1 MMKKNILKIWGAAAL
16 ILLAGAC
23 TKNFEQYNS
32 NPYGVT
38 NDEMLRDGYALRAA
52 LTGMASAVI
61 SNDVN
66 TTQFT
71 ECLLGGPMAGYL
83 ADSNQGFANTI
94 SNFNP
99 TDNWTN
105 VLLSS
110 NRIIPTF
117 FSNYGDVRNMTDDP
131 IILSIANVVKVA
143 VLHRVADTYGPIPY
157 SQIGVGG
164 KIQVAYDSQEDAYKH
179 MLEDLDAAIE
189 VLAANRGSN
198 INASAD
204 VVYHGDV
211 SKWAKLANSLKL
223 RLAMRMVYA
232 DRAAAQKAAEE
243 AVASEAGLLSSNE
256 DNARYDNFNANAKNP
271 FYVVQVEYNGGDS
284 MAAADIIAY
293 MNGYNDPRRAAYFG
307 KSQFEGYDY
316 VGLRHGIVMPANDVM
331 HKYSTV
337 NVKMDDPFVWMNAAE
352 VAFLKA
358 EAAAVFGFNMGGS
371 AKEFY
376 EEGIRLSF
384 DQWGV
389 AGAEAYIADATSK
402 PGVYVDP
409 IGSNS
414 YDGSLSDATI
424 AWEENADTARKQEKI
439 LIQKWIANWLLGN
452 ESWADIRR
460 TGYPHILPA
469 TAEGNKSNGLVD
481 SQFGARRMKYPSD
494 EYINNGANLRAAV
507 GLLGGPDEMATRTW
521 FDCNP
526 NVK

>member
-1 MMKKNILKIWGAAAL
+1 MKKTQILAAAAL
-16 ILLAGAC
+16 LLLAGAC
-23 TKNFEQYNS
+23 TKNFEQYNA

-38 NDEMLRDGYALRAA
+38 NEEMLRDGYALRAA
-52 LTGMASAVI
+52 LNGMASAVI
-61 SNDVN
+61 STDVN

-71 ECLLGGPMAGYL
+71 ECLLGGPMGGYL
-83 ADSNQGFANTI
+83 ADSNQGFRNTI

-110 NRIIPTF
+110 DRIIPTF
-117 FSNYGDVRNMTDDP
+117 FANYGDVRNLTEDP
-131 IILSIANVVKVA
+131 VVLAIADVIKVA

-164 KIQVAYDSQEDAYKH
+164 KIQVPYDSQEQAYKN
-179 MLEDLDAAIE
+179 MLADLDRSIN
-189 VLAANRGSN
+189 VLTANRGTT

-204 VVYHGDV
+204 IIYGGQVE
-211 SKWAKLANSLKL
+211 KWAKFANSLKL

-232 DRAAAQKAAEE
+232 DPATAKKAAEE
-243 AVASEAGLLSSNE
+243 VAADEVGAFASND
-256 DNARYDNFNANAKNP
+256 DNALYDNFNANAKNP

-284 MAAADIIAY
+284 MAAADIITY
-293 MNGYNDPRRAAYFG
+293 MNGYNDPRRAAYFN
-307 KSQFEGYDY
+307 KSQFDGFDY

-331 HKYSTV
+331 HRYSAI
-337 NVKMDDPFVWMNAAE
+337 NISMDSPFTWMNAAE

-358 EAAAVFGFNMGGS
+358 EAVAVFGFDMGGS

-376 EEGIRLSF
+376 EQGVRLSF
-384 DQWGV
+384 AQWGV
-389 AGAEAYIADATSK
+389 AGADAYLADATSK
-402 PGVYVDP
+402 PAAYVDP

-414 YDGSLSDATI
+414 YDGSLSEMTI
-424 AWEENADTARKQEKI
+424 AWEENASTARKQEKI

-452 ESWADIRR
+452 ESWCDIRR
-460 TGYPHILPA
+460 TGYPHILPT

-481 SQFGARRMKYPSD
+481 SAFGARRMKYPSD
-494 EYINNGANLRAAV
+494 EYVNNGANLAQAV
-507 GLLGGPDEMATRTW
+507 TLLGGADEMATRTW

>member
-1 MMKKNILKIWGAAAL
+1 MMKKTQILAAAAL
-16 ILLAGAC
+16 LLLAGAC
-23 TKNFEQYNS
+23 TKNFEQYNA

-38 NDEMLRDGYALRAA
+38 NGEMLRDGYALRAA
-52 LTGMASAVI
+52 LNGMASAVI
-61 SNDVN
+61 STDVN

-71 ECLLGGPMAGYL
+71 ECLLGGPMGDYL
-83 ADSNQGFANTI
+83 ADSNQGFRNTI

-110 NRIIPTF
+110 DRIIPTF
-117 FSNYGDVRNMTDDP
+117 FANYGDVRNLTEDP
-131 IILSIANVVKVA
+131 VVLAIADVIKVA

-164 KIQVAYDSQEDAYKH
+164 KIQVPYDSQEQAYKN
-179 MLEDLDAAIE
+179 MLADLDRSIA
-189 VLAANRGSN
+189 VLTANRGTT

-204 VVYHGDV
+204 IIYDGQVE
-211 SKWAKLANSLKL
+211 KWAKFANSLKL

-232 DRAAAQKAAEE
+232 DPATAKKVAEE
-243 AVASEAGLLSSNE
+243 VAADEVGAFASNE
-256 DNARYDNFNANAKNP
+256 DNAQYDNFNANAKNP

-284 MAAADIIAY
+284 MAAADIITY
-293 MNGYNDPRRAAYFG
+293 MNGYNDPRRAAYFN
-307 KSQFEGYDY
+307 KSQFDGFDY

-331 HKYSTV
+331 HRYSSI
-337 NVKMDDPFVWMNAAE
+337 NISMDSPFTWMNAAE

-358 EAAAVFGFNMGGS
+358 EAVAVFGFDMGGS

-376 EEGIRLSF
+376 EQGVRLSF

-389 AGAEAYIADATSK
+389 AGADAYLADATSK
-402 PGVYVDP
+402 PAAYVDP

-414 YDGSLSDATI
+414 YDGSLSEMTI
-424 AWEENADTARKQEKI
+424 AWEENASTARKQEKI

-452 ESWADIRR
+452 ESWCDIRR

-481 SQFGARRMKYPSD
+481 SAFGARRMKYPSD
-494 EYINNGANLRAAV
+494 EYVNNGANLAQAV
-507 GLLGGPDEMATRTW
+507 TLLGGADEMATRTW

>member
-1 MMKKNILKIWGAAAL
+1 MMKKTQILAAAAL
-16 ILLAGAC
+16 LLLAGAC
-23 TKNFEQYNS
+23 TKNFEQYNA

-38 NDEMLRDGYALRAA
+38 NEEMLRDGYALRAA
-52 LTGMASAVI
+52 LNGMASAVI
-61 SNDVN
+61 STDVN

-71 ECLLGGPMAGYL
+71 ECLLGGPMGGYL
-83 ADSNQGFANTI
+83 ADSNQGFRNTI

-110 NRIIPTF
+110 DRIIPTF
-117 FSNYGDVRNMTDDP
+117 FANYGDVRNLTEDP
-131 IILSIANVVKVA
+131 VVLAIADVIKVA

-164 KIQVAYDSQEDAYKH
+164 KIQVPYDSQEQAYKN
-179 MLEDLDAAIE
+179 MLADLDRSIA
-189 VLAANRGSN
+189 VLTANRGTT

-204 VVYHGDV
+204 IIYGGQVE
-211 SKWAKLANSLKL
+211 KWAKFANSLKL

-232 DRAAAQKAAEE
+232 DPATAKKAAEE
-243 AVASEAGLLSSNE
+243 VAADEVGAFASND
-256 DNARYDNFNANAKNP
+256 DNALYDNFNANAKNP

-284 MAAADIIAY
+284 MAAADIITY
-293 MNGYNDPRRAAYFG
+293 MNGYNDPRRAAYFN
-307 KSQFEGYDY
+307 KSQFDGFDY

-331 HKYSTV
+331 HRYSAI
-337 NVKMDDPFVWMNAAE
+337 NISMDSPFTWMNAAE

-358 EAAAVFGFNMGGS
+358 EAVAVFGFDMGGS

-376 EEGIRLSF
+376 EEGVRLSF
-384 DQWGV
+384 AQWGV
-389 AGAEAYIADATSK
+389 AGADAYLADATSK
-402 PGVYVDP
+402 PAAYVDP

-414 YDGSLSDATI
+414 YDGSLSEMTI
-424 AWEENADTARKQEKI
+424 AWEENASTARKQEKI

-452 ESWADIRR
+452 ESWCDIRR

-481 SQFGARRMKYPSD
+481 SAFGARRMKYPSD
-494 EYINNGANLRAAV
+494 EYVNNGANLAQAV
-507 GLLGGPDEMATRTW
+507 TLLGGADEMATRTW

>member
-1 MMKKNILKIWGAAAL
+1 MKKTQILAAAAL
-16 ILLAGAC
+16 LLLAGAC
-23 TKNFEQYNS
+23 TKNFEQYNA

-38 NDEMLRDGYALRAA
+38 NEEMLRDGYALRAA
-52 LTGMASAVI
+52 LNGMASAVI
-61 SNDVN
+61 STDVN

-71 ECLLGGPMAGYL
+71 ECLLGGPMGGYL
-83 ADSNQGFANTI
+83 ADSNQGFRNTI

-110 NRIIPTF
+110 DRIIPTF
-117 FSNYGDVRNMTDDP
+117 FANYGDVRNLTEDP
-131 IILSIANVVKVA
+131 VVLAIADVIKVA

-164 KIQVAYDSQEDAYKH
+164 KIQVPYDSQEQAYKN
-179 MLEDLDAAIE
+179 MLADLDRSIA
-189 VLAANRGSN
+189 VLTANRGTT
-198 INASAD
+198 INAAAD
-204 VVYHGDV
+204 IIYGGQVE
-211 SKWAKLANSLKL
+211 KWAKFANSLKL

-232 DRAAAQKAAEE
+232 DPATAKKAAEE
-243 AVASEAGLLSSNE
+243 VAADEVGAFASND
-256 DNARYDNFNANAKNP
+256 DNALYDNFNANAKNP

-284 MAAADIIAY
+284 MAAADIITY
-293 MNGYNDPRRAAYFG
+293 MNGYNDPRRAAYFN
-307 KSQFEGYDY
+307 KSQFDGFDY

-331 HKYSTV
+331 HRYSAI
-337 NVKMDDPFVWMNAAE
+337 NISMDSPFTWMNAAE

-358 EAAAVFGFNMGGS
+358 EAVAVFGFDMGGS

-376 EEGIRLSF
+376 EEGVRLSF
-384 DQWGV
+384 AQWGV
-389 AGAEAYIADATSK
+389 AGADAYLADATSK
-402 PGVYVDP
+402 PAAYVDP

-414 YDGSLSDATI
+414 YDGSLSEMTI
-424 AWEENADTARKQEKI
+424 AWEENASTARKQEKI

-452 ESWADIRR
+452 ESWCDIRR

-481 SQFGARRMKYPSD
+481 SAFGARRMKYPSD
-494 EYINNGANLRAAV
+494 EYVNNGANLAQAV
-507 GLLGGPDEMATRTW
+507 TLLGGADEMATRTW

>member
-1 MMKKNILKIWGAAAL
+1 MKKTQILAAAAL
-16 ILLAGAC
+16 LLLAGAC
-23 TKNFEQYNS
+23 TKNFEQYNA

-38 NDEMLRDGYALRAA
+38 NEEMLRDGYALRAA
-52 LTGMASAVI
+52 LNGMASAVI
-61 SNDVN
+61 STDVN

-71 ECLLGGPMAGYL
+71 ECLLGGPMGGYL
-83 ADSNQGFANTI
+83 ADSNQGFRNTI

-110 NRIIPTF
+110 DRIIPTF
-117 FSNYGDVRNMTDDP
+117 FANYGDVRNLTEDP
-131 IILSIANVVKVA
+131 VVLAIADVIKVA

-164 KIQVAYDSQEDAYKH
+164 KIQVPYDSQEQAYKN
-179 MLEDLDAAIE
+179 MLADLDRSIN
-189 VLAANRGSN
+189 VLTANRGTT

-204 VVYHGDV
+204 IIYGGQVE
-211 SKWAKLANSLKL
+211 KWAKFANSLKL

-232 DRAAAQKAAEE
+232 DPATAKKAAEE
-243 AVASEAGLLSSNE
+243 VAADEVGAFASND
-256 DNARYDNFNANAKNP
+256 DNALYDNFNANAKNP

-284 MAAADIIAY
+284 MAAADIITY
-293 MNGYNDPRRAAYFG
+293 MNGYNDPRRAAYFN
-307 KSQFEGYDY
+307 KSQFDGFDY

-331 HKYSTV
+331 HRYSAI
-337 NVKMDDPFVWMNAAE
+337 NISMDSPFTWMNAAE

-358 EAAAVFGFNMGGS
+358 EAVAVFGFDMGGS

-376 EEGIRLSF
+376 EQGVRLSF
-384 DQWGV
+384 AQWGV
-389 AGAEAYIADATSK
+389 AGADAYLADATSK
-402 PGVYVDP
+402 PAAYVDP

-414 YDGSLSDATI
+414 YDGSLSEMTI
-424 AWEENADTARKQEKI
+424 AWEENASTARKQEKI

-452 ESWADIRR
+452 ESWCDIRR

-481 SQFGARRMKYPSD
+481 SAFGARRMKYPSD
-494 EYINNGANLRAAV
+494 EYVNNGANLAQAV
-507 GLLGGPDEMATRTW
+507 TLLGGADEMATRTW

>member
-1 MMKKNILKIWGAAAL
+1 MKKTQILAAAAL
-16 ILLAGAC
+16 LLLAGAC
-23 TKNFEQYNS
+23 TKNFEQYNA

-38 NDEMLRDGYALRAA
+38 NEEMLRDGYALRAA
-52 LTGMASAVI
+52 LNGMASAVI
-61 SNDVN
+61 STDVN

-71 ECLLGGPMAGYL
+71 ECLLGGPMGGYL
-83 ADSNQGFANTI
+83 ADSNQGFRNTI

-110 NRIIPTF
+110 DRIIPTF
-117 FSNYGDVRNMTDDP
+117 FANYGDVRNLTEDP
-131 IILSIANVVKVA
+131 VVLAIADVIKVA

-164 KIQVAYDSQEDAYKH
+164 KIQVPYDSQEQAYKN
-179 MLEDLDAAIE
+179 MLADLDRSIA
-189 VLAANRGSN
+189 VLTANRGTT

-204 VVYHGDV
+204 IIYGGQVE
-211 SKWAKLANSLKL
+211 KWAKFANSLKL

-232 DRAAAQKAAEE
+232 DPATAKKAAEE
-243 AVASEAGLLSSNE
+243 VAADEVGAFASND
-256 DNARYDNFNANAKNP
+256 DNALYDNFNANAKNP

-284 MAAADIIAY
+284 MAAADIITY
-293 MNGYNDPRRAAYFG
+293 MNGYNDPRRAAYFN
-307 KSQFEGYDY
+307 KSQFDGFDY

-331 HKYSTV
+331 HRYSAI
-337 NVKMDDPFVWMNAAE
+337 NISMDSPFTWMNAAE

-358 EAAAVFGFNMGGS
+358 EAVAVFGFDMGGS

-376 EEGIRLSF
+376 EQGVRLSF
-384 DQWGV
+384 AQWGV
-389 AGAEAYIADATSK
+389 AGADAYLADATSK
-402 PGVYVDP
+402 PAAYVDP

-414 YDGSLSDATI
+414 YDGSLSEMTI
-424 AWEENADTARKQEKI
+424 AWEENASTARKQEKI

-452 ESWADIRR
+452 ESWCDIRR

-481 SQFGARRMKYPSD
+481 SAFGARRMKYPSD
-494 EYINNGANLRAAV
+494 EYVNNGTNLAQAV
-507 GLLGGPDEMATRTW
+507 TLLGGADEMATRTW

>member
-1 MMKKNILKIWGAAAL
+1 MKKTQILAAAAL
-16 ILLAGAC
+16 LLLAGAC
-23 TKNFEQYNS
+23 TKNFEQYNA

-38 NDEMLRDGYALRAA
+38 NEEMLRDGYALRAA
-52 LTGMASAVI
+52 LNGMASAVI
-61 SNDVN
+61 STDVN

-71 ECLLGGPMAGYL
+71 ECLLGGPMGGYL
-83 ADSNQGFANTI
+83 ADSNQGFRNTI

-110 NRIIPTF
+110 DRIIPTF
-117 FSNYGDVRNMTDDP
+117 FANYGDVRNLTEDP
-131 IILSIANVVKVA
+131 VVLAIADVIKVA

-164 KIQVAYDSQEDAYKH
+164 KIQVPYDSQEQAYKN
-179 MLEDLDAAIE
+179 MLADLDRSIA
-189 VLAANRGSN
+189 VLTANRGTT

-204 VVYHGDV
+204 IIYGGQVE
-211 SKWAKLANSLKL
+211 KWAKFANSLKL

-232 DRAAAQKAAEE
+232 DPATAKKAAEE
-243 AVASEAGLLSSNE
+243 VAADEVGAFASND
-256 DNARYDNFNANAKNP
+256 DNALYDNFNANAKNP

-284 MAAADIIAY
+284 MATADIITY
-293 MNGYNDPRRAAYFG
+293 MNGYNDPRRAAYFN
-307 KSQFEGYDY
+307 KSQFDGFDY

-331 HKYSTV
+331 HRYSAI
-337 NVKMDDPFVWMNAAE
+337 NISMDSPFTWMNAAE

-358 EAAAVFGFNMGGS
+358 EAVAVFGFDMGGS

-376 EEGIRLSF
+376 EQGVRLSF
-384 DQWGV
+384 AQWGV
-389 AGAEAYIADATSK
+389 AGADAYLADATSK
-402 PGVYVDP
+402 PAAYVDP

-414 YDGSLSDATI
+414 YDGSLSEMTI
-424 AWEENADTARKQEKI
+424 AWEENASTARKQEKI

-452 ESWADIRR
+452 ESWCDIRR

-481 SQFGARRMKYPSD
+481 SAFGARRMKYPSD
-494 EYINNGANLRAAV
+494 EYVNNGANLAQAV
-507 GLLGGPDEMATRTW
+507 TLLGGADEMATRTW

>member
-1 MMKKNILKIWGAAAL
+1 MMKKTQILAAAAL
-16 ILLAGAC
+16 LLLAGAC
-23 TKNFEQYNS
+23 TKNFEQYNA

-38 NDEMLRDGYALRAA
+38 NEEMLRDGYALRAA
-52 LTGMASAVI
+52 LNGMASAVI
-61 SNDVN
+61 STDVN

-71 ECLLGGPMAGYL
+71 ECLLGGPMGGYL
-83 ADSNQGFANTI
+83 ADSNQGFRNTI

-110 NRIIPTF
+110 DRIIPTF
-117 FSNYGDVRNMTDDP
+117 FANYGDVRNLTEDP
-131 IILSIANVVKVA
+131 VVLAIADVIKVA

-164 KIQVAYDSQEDAYKH
+164 KIQVPYDSQEQAYKN
-179 MLEDLDAAIE
+179 MLADLDRSIA
-189 VLAANRGSN
+189 VLTANRGTT

-204 VVYHGDV
+204 IIYGGQVE
-211 SKWAKLANSLKL
+211 KWAKFANSLKL

-232 DRAAAQKAAEE
+232 DPATAKKAAEE
-243 AVASEAGLLSSNE
+243 VAADEVGAFASND
-256 DNARYDNFNANAKNP
+256 DNALYDNFNANAKNP

-284 MAAADIIAY
+284 MAAADIITY
-293 MNGYNDPRRAAYFG
+293 MNGYNDPRRAAYFN
-307 KSQFEGYDY
+307 KSQFDGFDY

-331 HKYSTV
+331 HRYSAI
-337 NVKMDDPFVWMNAAE
+337 NISMDSPFTWMNAAE

-358 EAAAVFGFNMGGS
+358 EAVAVFGFDMGGS

-376 EEGIRLSF
+376 EQGVRLSF
-384 DQWGV
+384 AQWGV
-389 AGAEAYIADATSK
+389 AGADAYLADATSK
-402 PGVYVDP
+402 PAAYVDP

-414 YDGSLSDATI
+414 YDGSLSEMTI
-424 AWEENADTARKQEKI
+424 AWEENASTARKQEKI

-452 ESWADIRR
+452 ESWCDIRR

-481 SQFGARRMKYPSD
+481 SAFGARRMKYPSD
-494 EYINNGANLRAAV
+494 EYVNNGANLAQAV
-507 GLLGGPDEMATRTW
+507 TLLGGADEMATRTW

-526 NVK
+526 TVK

>member
-1 MMKKNILKIWGAAAL
+1 MKKTQILAAAAL
-16 ILLAGAC
+16 LLLAGAC
-23 TKNFEQYNS
+23 TKNFEQYNA

-38 NDEMLRDGYALRAA
+38 NGEMLRDGYALRAA
-52 LTGMASAVI
+52 LNGMASAVI
-61 SNDVN
+61 STDVN

-71 ECLLGGPMAGYL
+71 ECLLGGPMGGYL
-83 ADSNQGFANTI
+83 ADSNQGFRNTI

-110 NRIIPTF
+110 DRIIPTF
-117 FSNYGDVRNMTDDP
+117 FANYGDVRNLTEDP
-131 IILSIANVVKVA
+131 VVLAIADVIKVA

-164 KIQVAYDSQEDAYKH
+164 KIQVPYDSQEQAYKN
-179 MLEDLDAAIE
+179 MLADLDRSIA
-189 VLAANRGSN
+189 VLTANRGTT

-204 VVYHGDV
+204 IIYGGQVE
-211 SKWAKLANSLKL
+211 KWAKFANSLKL

-232 DRAAAQKAAEE
+232 DPATAKKAAEE
-243 AVASEAGLLSSNE
+243 VAADEVGAFASND
-256 DNARYDNFNANAKNP
+256 DNALYDNFNANAKNP

-284 MAAADIIAY
+284 MAAADIITY
-293 MNGYNDPRRAAYFG
+293 MNGYNDPRRAAYFN
-307 KSQFEGYDY
+307 KSQFDGFDY

-331 HKYSTV
+331 HRYSAI
-337 NVKMDDPFVWMNAAE
+337 NISMDSPFTWMNAAE

-358 EAAAVFGFNMGGS
+358 EAVAVFGFDMGGS

-376 EEGIRLSF
+376 EQGVRLSF
-384 DQWGV
+384 AQWGV
-389 AGAEAYIADATSK
+389 AGADAYLADATSK
-402 PGVYVDP
+402 PAAYVDP

-414 YDGSLSDATI
+414 YDGSLSEMTI
-424 AWEENADTARKQEKI
+424 AWEENASTARKQEKI

-452 ESWADIRR
+452 ESWCDIRR

-481 SQFGARRMKYPSD
+481 SAFGARRMKYPSD
-494 EYINNGANLRAAV
+494 EYVNNGANLAQAV
-507 GLLGGPDEMATRTW
+507 TLLGGADEMATRTW

>member
-1 MMKKNILKIWGAAAL
+1 MMKKTQILAAAAL
-16 ILLAGAC
+16 LLLAGAC
-23 TKNFEQYNS
+23 TKNFEQYNA

-38 NDEMLRDGYALRAA
+38 NEEMLRDGYALRAA
-52 LTGMASAVI
+52 LNGMASAVI
-61 SNDVN
+61 STDVN

-71 ECLLGGPMAGYL
+71 ECLLGGPMGGYL
-83 ADSNQGFANTI
+83 ADSNQGFRNTI

-110 NRIIPTF
+110 DRIIPTF
-117 FSNYGDVRNMTDDP
+117 FANYGDVRNLTEDP
-131 IILSIANVVKVA
+131 VVLAIADVIKVA

-164 KIQVAYDSQEDAYKH
+164 KIQVPYDSQEQAYKN
-179 MLEDLDAAIE
+179 MLADLDRSIA
-189 VLAANRGSN
+189 VLTANRGTT

-204 VVYHGDV
+204 IIYGGQVE
-211 SKWAKLANSLKL
+211 KWAKFANSLKL

-232 DRAAAQKAAEE
+232 DPATAKKAAEE
-243 AVASEAGLLSSNE
+243 VAADEVGAFASND
-256 DNARYDNFNANAKNP
+256 DNALYDNFNANAKNP

-284 MAAADIIAY
+284 MAAADIITY
-293 MNGYNDPRRAAYFG
+293 MNGYNDPRRAAYFN
-307 KSQFEGYDY
+307 KSQFDGFDY

-331 HKYSTV
+331 HRYSAI
-337 NVKMDDPFVWMNAAE
+337 NISMDSPFTWMNAAE

-358 EAAAVFGFNMGGS
+358 EAVAVFGFDMGGS

-376 EEGIRLSF
+376 EQGVRLSF
-384 DQWGV
+384 AQWGV
-389 AGAEAYIADATSK
+389 AGADAYLADATSK
-402 PGVYVDP
+402 PAAYVDP

-414 YDGSLSDATI
+414 YDGSLSEMTI
-424 AWEENADTARKQEKI
+424 AWEENASTARKQEKI

-452 ESWADIRR
+452 ESWCDIRR

-481 SQFGARRMKYPSD
+481 SAFGARRMKYPSD
-494 EYINNGANLRAAV
+494 EYVNNGANLAQAV
-507 GLLGGPDEMATRTW
+507 TLLGGADEMATRTW

>member
-1 MMKKNILKIWGAAAL
+1 MKKTQILAAAAL
-16 ILLAGAC
+16 LLLAGAC
-23 TKNFEQYNS
+23 TKNFEQYNA

-38 NDEMLRDGYALRAA
+38 NEEMLRDGYALRAA
-52 LTGMASAVI
+52 LNGMASAVI
-61 SNDVN
+61 STDVN

-71 ECLLGGPMAGYL
+71 ECLLGGPMGGYL
-83 ADSNQGFANTI
+83 ADSNQGFRNTI

-110 NRIIPTF
+110 DRIIPTF
-117 FSNYGDVRNMTDDP
+117 FANYGDVRNLTEDP
-131 IILSIANVVKVA
+131 VVLAIADVIKVA

-164 KIQVAYDSQEDAYKH
+164 KIQVPYDSQEQAYKN
-179 MLEDLDAAIE
+179 MLADLDRSIA
-189 VLAANRGSN
+189 VLTANRGTT

-204 VVYHGDV
+204 IIYGGQVE
-211 SKWAKLANSLKL
+211 KWAKFANSLKL

-232 DRAAAQKAAEE
+232 DPATAKKAAEE
-243 AVASEAGLLSSNE
+243 VAADEVGAFASND
-256 DNARYDNFNANAKNP
+256 DNALYDNFNANAKNP

-284 MAAADIIAY
+284 MAAADIITY
-293 MNGYNDPRRAAYFG
+293 MNGYNDPRRAAYFN
-307 KSQFEGYDY
+307 KSQFDGFDY

-331 HKYSTV
+331 HRYSAI
-337 NVKMDDPFVWMNAAE
+337 NISMDSPFTWMNAAE

-358 EAAAVFGFNMGGS
+358 EAVAVFGFDMGGS

-376 EEGIRLSF
+376 EQGVRLSF
-384 DQWGV
+384 AQWGV
-389 AGAEAYIADATSK
+389 AGADVYLADATSK
-402 PGVYVDP
+402 PAAYVDP

-414 YDGSLSDATI
+414 YDGSLSEMTI
-424 AWEENADTARKQEKI
+424 AWEENASTARKQEKI

-452 ESWADIRR
+452 ESWCDIRR

-481 SQFGARRMKYPSD
+481 SAFGARRMKYPSD
-494 EYINNGANLRAAV
+494 EYVNNGANLAQAV
-507 GLLGGPDEMATRTW
+507 TLLGGADEMATRTW

>member
-1 MMKKNILKIWGAAAL
+1 MKKTQILAAAAL
-16 ILLAGAC
+16 LLLAGAC
-23 TKNFEQYNS
+23 TKNFEQYNA

-38 NDEMLRDGYALRAA
+38 NGEMLRDGYALRAA
-52 LTGMASAVI
+52 LNGMASAVI
-61 SNDVN
+61 STDVN

-71 ECLLGGPMAGYL
+71 ECLLGGPMGGYL
-83 ADSNQGFANTI
+83 ADSNQGFRNTI

-110 NRIIPTF
+110 DRIIPTF
-117 FSNYGDVRNMTDDP
+117 FANYGDVRNLTEDP
-131 IILSIANVVKVA
+131 VVLAIADVIKVA

-164 KIQVAYDSQEDAYKH
+164 KIQVPYDSQEQAYKN
-179 MLEDLDAAIE
+179 MLADLDRSIA
-189 VLAANRGSN
+189 VLTANRGTT

-204 VVYHGDV
+204 IIYDGQVE
-211 SKWAKLANSLKL
+211 KWAKFANSLKL

-232 DRAAAQKAAEE
+232 DPATAKKAAEE
-243 AVASEAGLLSSNE
+243 VAADEVGAFASNE
-256 DNARYDNFNANAKNP
+256 DNALYDNFNANAKNP

-284 MAAADIIAY
+284 MAAADIITY
-293 MNGYNDPRRAAYFG
+293 MNGYNDPRRAAYFN
-307 KSQFEGYDY
+307 KSQFDGFDY

-331 HKYSTV
+331 HRYSAI
-337 NVKMDDPFVWMNAAE
+337 NISMDSPFTWMNAAE

-358 EAAAVFGFNMGGS
+358 EAVAVFGFDMGGS

-376 EEGIRLSF
+376 EQGVRLSF

-389 AGAEAYIADATSK
+389 AGADAYLADATSK
-402 PGVYVDP
+402 PAAYVDP

-414 YDGSLSDATI
+414 YDGSLSEMTI
-424 AWEENADTARKQEKI
+424 AWEENASTARKQEKI

-452 ESWADIRR
+452 ESWCDIRR

-481 SQFGARRMKYPSD
+481 SAFGARRMKYPSD
-494 EYINNGANLRAAV
+494 EYVNNGANLAQAV
-507 GLLGGPDEMATRTW
+507 TLLGGADEMATRTW

>member
-1 MMKKNILKIWGAAAL
+1 MKKTQILAAAAL
-16 ILLAGAC
+16 LLLAGAC
-23 TKNFEQYNS
+23 TKNFEQYNA

-38 NDEMLRDGYALRAA
+38 NEEMLRDGYALRAA
-52 LTGMASAVI
+52 LNGMASAVI
-61 SNDVN
+61 STDVN

-71 ECLLGGPMAGYL
+71 ECLLGGPMGGYL
-83 ADSNQGFANTI
+83 ADSNQGFRNTI

-110 NRIIPTF
+110 DRIIPTF
-117 FSNYGDVRNMTDDP
+117 FANYDDVRNLTEDP
-131 IILSIANVVKVA
+131 VVLAIADVIKVA

-164 KIQVAYDSQEDAYKH
+164 KIQVPYDSQEQAYKN
-179 MLEDLDAAIE
+179 MLADLDRSIA
-189 VLAANRGSN
+189 VLTANRGTT

-204 VVYHGDV
+204 IIYGGQVE
-211 SKWAKLANSLKL
+211 KWAKFANSLKL

-232 DRAAAQKAAEE
+232 DPATAKKAAEE
-243 AVASEAGLLSSNE
+243 VAADEVSAFASND
-256 DNARYDNFNANAKNP
+256 DNALYDNFNANAKNP

-284 MAAADIIAY
+284 MAAADIITY
-293 MNGYNDPRRAAYFG
+293 MNGYNDPRRAAYFN
-307 KSQFEGYDY
+307 KSQFDGFDY

-331 HKYSTV
+331 HRYSAI
-337 NVKMDDPFVWMNAAE
+337 NISMDSPFTWMNAAE

-358 EAAAVFGFNMGGS
+358 EAVAVFGFDMGGS

-376 EEGIRLSF
+376 EQGVRLSF

-389 AGAEAYIADATSK
+389 AGADAYLADATSK
-402 PGVYVDP
+402 PAAYVDP

-414 YDGSLSDATI
+414 YDGSLSEMTI
-424 AWEENADTARKQEKI
+424 AWEENASTARKQEKI

-452 ESWADIRR
+452 ESWCDIRR

-481 SQFGARRMKYPSD
+481 SAFGARRMKYPSD
-494 EYINNGANLRAAV
+494 EYVNNGANLAQAV
-507 GLLGGPDEMATRTW
+507 TLLGGADEMATRTW

>member
-110 NRIIPTF
+110 NRIISTF

-179 MLEDLDAAIE
+179 MPEDLDAAIK

-204 VVYHGDV
+204 PETPSGDAHGLCRPCR
-211 SKWAKLANSLKL
+211 S
-223 RLAMRMVYA
+223 
-232 DRAAAQKAAEE
+232 AE
-243 AVASEAGLLSSNE
+243 
-256 DNARYDNFNANAKNP
+256 
-271 FYVVQVEYNGGDS
+271 GGR
-284 MAAADIIAY
+284 
-293 MNGYNDPRRAAYFG
+293 GGCRQRGGP
-307 KSQFEGYDY
+307 
-316 VGLRHGIVMPANDVM
+316 
-331 HKYSTV
+331 
-337 NVKMDDPFVWMNAAE
+337 
-352 VAFLKA
+352 
-358 EAAAVFGFNMGGS
+358 AVFQRGQ
-371 AKEFY
+371 
-376 EEGIRLSF
+376 RP
-384 DQWGV
+384 V
-389 AGAEAYIADATSK
+389 
-402 PGVYVDP
+402 
-409 IGSNS
+409 
-414 YDGSLSDATI
+414 
-424 AWEENADTARKQEKI
+424 
-439 LIQKWIANWLLGN
+439 
-452 ESWADIRR
+452 
-460 TGYPHILPA
+460 
-469 TAEGNKSNGLVD
+469 
-481 SQFGARRMKYPSD
+481 
-494 EYINNGANLRAAV
+494 
-507 GLLGGPDEMATRTW
+507 
-521 FDCNP
+521 
-526 NVK
+526 

>member
-1 MMKKNILKIWGAAAL
+1 MKKTQILAAAAL
-16 ILLAGAC
+16 LLLAGAC
-23 TKNFEQYNS
+23 TKNFEQYNA

-38 NDEMLRDGYALRAA
+38 NEEMLRDGYALRAA
-52 LTGMASAVI
+52 LNGMASAVI
-61 SNDVN
+61 STDVN

-71 ECLLGGPMAGYL
+71 ECLLGGPMGGYL
-83 ADSNQGFANTI
+83 ADSNQGFRNTI

-110 NRIIPTF
+110 DRIIPTF
-117 FSNYGDVRNMTDDP
+117 FANYDDVRNLTEDP
-131 IILSIANVVKVA
+131 VVLAIADVIKVA

-164 KIQVAYDSQEDAYKH
+164 KIQVPYDSQEQAYKN
-179 MLEDLDAAIE
+179 MLADLDRSIA
-189 VLAANRGSN
+189 VLTANRGTT

-204 VVYHGDV
+204 IIYGGQVE
-211 SKWAKLANSLKL
+211 KWAKFANSLKL

-232 DRAAAQKAAEE
+232 DPATAKKAAEE
-243 AVASEAGLLSSNE
+243 VAADEVSAFASND
-256 DNARYDNFNANAKNP
+256 DNALYDNFNANAKNP

-284 MAAADIIAY
+284 MAAADIITY
-293 MNGYNDPRRAAYFG
+293 MNGYNDPRRAAYFN
-307 KSQFEGYDY
+307 KSQFDGFDY

-331 HKYSTV
+331 HRYSAI
-337 NVKMDDPFVWMNAAE
+337 NISMDSPFTWMNAAE

-358 EAAAVFGFNMGGS
+358 EAVAVFGFDMGGS

-376 EEGIRLSF
+376 EQGVRLSF
-384 DQWGV
+384 AQWGV
-389 AGAEAYIADATSK
+389 AGADAYLADATSK
-402 PGVYVDP
+402 PAAYVDP

-414 YDGSLSDATI
+414 YDGSLSEMTI
-424 AWEENADTARKQEKI
+424 AWEENASTARKQEKI

-452 ESWADIRR
+452 ESWCDIRR

-481 SQFGARRMKYPSD
+481 SAFGARRMKYPSD
-494 EYINNGANLRAAV
+494 EYVNNGANLAQAV
-507 GLLGGPDEMATRTW
+507 TLLGGADEMATRTW

>member
-1 MMKKNILKIWGAAAL
+1 MKKNILKIWGAAAL

-164 KIQVAYDSQEDAYKH
+164 KTDPD
-179 MLEDLDAAIE
+179 EDLKDH
-189 VLAANRGSN
+189 VLGKFSK
-198 INASAD
+198 AD
-204 VVYHGDV
+204 LETIRKTGE
-211 SKWAKLANSLKL
+211 
-223 RLAMRMVYA
+223 
-232 DRAAAQKAAEE
+232 RAAE
-243 AVASEAGLLSSNE
+243 AVALIVDGKVDEAMN
-256 DNARYDNFNANAKNP
+256 R
-271 FYVVQVEYNGGDS
+271 YNG
-284 MAAADIIAY
+284 
-293 MNGYNDPRRAAYFG
+293 
-307 KSQFEGYDY
+307 
-316 VGLRHGIVMPANDVM
+316 
-331 HKYSTV
+331 
-337 NVKMDDPFVWMNAAE
+337 
-352 VAFLKA
+352 
-358 EAAAVFGFNMGGS
+358 
-371 AKEFY
+371 
-376 EEGIRLSF
+376 
-384 DQWGV
+384 
-389 AGAEAYIADATSK
+389 
-402 PGVYVDP
+402 
-409 IGSNS
+409 
-414 YDGSLSDATI
+414 
-424 AWEENADTARKQEKI
+424 
-439 LIQKWIANWLLGN
+439 
-452 ESWADIRR
+452 
-460 TGYPHILPA
+460 
-469 TAEGNKSNGLVD
+469 
-481 SQFGARRMKYPSD
+481 
-494 EYINNGANLRAAV
+494 
-507 GLLGGPDEMATRTW
+507 
-521 FDCNP
+521 
-526 NVK
+526 

>member
-1 MMKKNILKIWGAAAL
+1 MKKTQILAAAAL
-16 ILLAGAC
+16 LLLAGAC
-23 TKNFEQYNS
+23 TKNFEQYNA

-38 NDEMLRDGYALRAA
+38 NEEMLRDGYALRAA
-52 LTGMASAVI
+52 LNGMASAVI
-61 SNDVN
+61 STDVN

-71 ECLLGGPMAGYL
+71 ECLLGGPMGGYL
-83 ADSNQGFANTI
+83 ADSNQGFRNTI

-110 NRIIPTF
+110 DRIIPTF
-117 FSNYGDVRNMTDDP
+117 FANYDDVRNLTEDP
-131 IILSIANVVKVA
+131 VVLAIADVIKVA

-164 KIQVAYDSQEDAYKH
+164 KIQVPYDSQEQAYKN
-179 MLEDLDAAIE
+179 MLADLDRSIA
-189 VLAANRGSN
+189 VLTANRGTT

-204 VVYHGDV
+204 IIYGGQVE
-211 SKWAKLANSLKL
+211 KWAKFANSLKL

-232 DRAAAQKAAEE
+232 DPATAKKAAEE
-243 AVASEAGLLSSNE
+243 VAADEVGAFASND
-256 DNARYDNFNANAKNP
+256 DNALYDNFNANAKNP

-284 MAAADIIAY
+284 MAAADIITY
-293 MNGYNDPRRAAYFG
+293 MNGYNDPRRAAYFN
-307 KSQFEGYDY
+307 KSQFDGFDY

-331 HKYSTV
+331 HRYSAI
-337 NVKMDDPFVWMNAAE
+337 NISMDSPFTWMNAAE

-358 EAAAVFGFNMGGS
+358 EAVAVFGFDMGGS

-376 EEGIRLSF
+376 EQGVRLSF
-384 DQWGV
+384 AQWGV
-389 AGAEAYIADATSK
+389 AGADAYLADATSK
-402 PGVYVDP
+402 PAAYVDP

-414 YDGSLSDATI
+414 YDGSLSEMTI
-424 AWEENADTARKQEKI
+424 AWEENASTARKQEKI

-452 ESWADIRR
+452 ESWCDIRR

-481 SQFGARRMKYPSD
+481 SAFGARRMKYPSD
-494 EYINNGANLRAAV
+494 EYVNNGANLAQAV
-507 GLLGGPDEMATRTW
+507 TLLGGADEMATRTW